1 MRIVYGTTVLANPDA
16 EQPITDYA
24 LSAQQTV
31 SMADIAIAPY
41 NAPDS
46 RGNRSATLSFPAPRI
61 FDSLADAQAYTS
73 DLYADLPAKADLV
86 LTVVRRARRHL
97 HLGAAP
103 QGVVGGGAECAAQVQ
118 HAGGG
123 GGAREPPPA
132 KRARIKALAKSLC
145 PT

>member
-61 FDSLADAQAYTS
+61 FTSLADAQAYTS

-86 LTVVRRARRHL
+86 LTYRDGRTATYPGAVWSGFTLSQRGARVT
-97 HLGAAP
+97 ANFSF
-103 QGVVGGGAECAAQVQ
+103 VVGPVT
-118 HAGGG
+118 
-123 GGAREPPPA
+123 RTPA
-132 KRARIKALAKSLC
+132 
-145 PT
+145 P